1 MKAKRIAIPT
11 DDKVNIAHHAGR
23 CKYFAIYDVSPD
35 SIIVKRFIENQFTA
49 HCRRKP
55 YDQSDFNNFNKESP
69 IGHHAHDALLTVLSD
84 CQVVISRGMGHGL
97 HEDLSKAGITA
108 HIVAD
113 EGSIDEI
120 INKYLKDGV
129 KVDQKGFCG
138 YPG

>member
-49 HCRRKP
+49 HYRRKP
-55 YDQSDFNNFNKESP
+55 HDKTDVNNFNKESA
-69 IGHHAHDALLTVLSD
+69 IGHHSHNALLEALSS
-84 CQVVISRGMGHGL
+84 CKVVISGGMGRGL
-97 HEDLSKAGITA
+97 QKDLSSAGITS

-113 EGSIDEI
+113 NGSIDEI
-120 INKYLKDGV
+120 VNKYLNSRIKIEQD
-129 KVDQKGFCG
+129 GFCE
-138 YPG
+138 YL